1 MAIFTVD
8 PFRRF
13 LLRGPIFQEFSA
25 GSTIAPLDWV
35 ETPNTH
41 IYKINVPGFGKEDIK
56 VQIEDG
62 NIMQIKGEGKKKE
75 DSTTEAYKDA
85 IYHVAERG
93 LMTTMK
99 GADFS
104 RTIDLPEDVKIDQIK
119 AVVENGVLTIVVPK
133 DLNPKSSSSK
143 VKNINISSKL

>member
-1 MAIFTVD
+1 MANIFSVD
-8 PFRRF
+8 PLRRF
-13 LLRGPIFQEFSA
+13 LGRGPIFQELSG

-35 ETPNTH
+35 ETPNSH
-41 IYKINVPGFGKEDIK
+41 IYKINVPEDIK

-62 NIMQIKGEGKKKE
+62 NIMQIKGE
-75 DSTTEAYKDA
+75 
-85 IYHVAERG
+85 ERG

-104 RTIDLPEDVKIDQIK
+104 RTIELPEDVKLDQIK
-119 AVVENGVLTIVVPK
+119 AAVENGVLTIVVPK